1 MDIAYNLLKRSLE
14 NHEVDYVFIT
24 SKNDEWILKTW
35 RYAEEEFVDEYS
47 VSKEI
52 RIESILTFLPH
63 DGITFKSDIKEVS
76 NVIKEMNLN
85 VT

>member
-14 NHEVDYVFIT
+14 KHEVDYVFIT
-24 SKNDEWILKTW
+24 SEGDEWKLKTW
-35 RYAEEEFVDEYS
+35 RRAEEEFVDVYS

-52 RIESILTFLPH
+52 KIESILTFLPH

-76 NVIKEMNLN
+76 KIIEEMNLN